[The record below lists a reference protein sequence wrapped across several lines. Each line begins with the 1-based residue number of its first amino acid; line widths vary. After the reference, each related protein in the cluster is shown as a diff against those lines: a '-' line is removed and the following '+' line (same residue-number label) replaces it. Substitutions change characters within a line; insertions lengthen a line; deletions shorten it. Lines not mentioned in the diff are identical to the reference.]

1 MPMTSVQTGTIDY
14 HNRKAQ
20 RVLSWLILI
29 ITVVIALAVN
39 ALFDIAILTIIVFVA
54 ALFLVAAAMVPVDR
68 KFCTH
73 EASYE
78 ITPQQL
84 TLHMAKEDLV
94 LKRDEVN
101 GIGCDPV
108 LEKGSRNTNT
118 VNYWKITIQT
128 VPGEGRKK
136 TKYEIY
142 SINSI
147 ETDENNQI
155 SLRQFQAFGKE
166 LKRWFGMI
174 V

>member
-1 MPMTSVQTGTIDY
+1 MPMASVQTGTIDY
-14 HNRKAQ
+14 HNRKGS

-29 ITVVIALAVN
+29 LTVLITLAVN
-39 ALFDIAILTIIVFVA
+39 LLFDTAILTVIVFVA
-54 ALFLVAAAMVPVDR
+54 ALFLIAAAMVPVDR
-68 KFCTH
+68 KYCTH
-73 EASYE
+73 KASYE

-108 LEKGSRNTNT
+108 LDKGSRNMKT
-118 VNYWKITIQT
+118 VKYWKITIQT
-128 VPGEGRKK
+128 VPGEDRKK

-142 SINSI
+142 SLNSI
-147 ETDENNQI
+147 GTDEDNQT
-155 SLRQFQAFGKE
+155 SLREFQAFGRE
-166 LKRWFGMI
+166 LKRWFGVI

>member
-14 HNRKAQ
+14 HNRKGS
-20 RVLSWLILI
+20 RVLSWLILVL
-29 ITVVIALAVN
+29 TVVIALAVN

-54 ALFLVAAAMVPVDR
+54 ALFLLALAMVPLDR
-68 KFCTH
+68 KLYTH

-108 LEKGSRNTNT
+108 LEKGSKNTNT

-142 SINSI
+142 SINNI